1 MNQRSYVLSG
11 LAIAFTAFFFMI
23 YREKLLGSIHAY
35 TGAGVAIA
43 VILVAILIGF
53 KSDSNHSKTK
63 HI

>member
-23 YREKLLGSIHAY
+23 YREKLLGSIHVY

-43 VILVAILIGF
+43 VIVNALNIRIIL
-53 KSDSNHSKTK
+53 
-63 HI
+63 